1 MRTLFHGM
9 FDCVCHLVHVLTQEM
24 PVSKKVR
31 IRTFSVRIRTCFRVR
46 FLKKSRANCNQ
57 MRASDGLAYWTVIGH
72 PKVHTKIGFAANNQV
87 SEPVWGFQQ
96 LENISFFVD
105 FSVRLKIYF

>member
-1 MRTLFHGM
+1 MSKKVRNRTLVTGISW
-9 FDCVCHLVHVLTQEM
+9 VTQEM

-46 FLKKSRANCNQ
+46 FLKNSRANQ

-72 PKVHTKIGFAANNQV
+72 PKVHTKIGFASNSQV
-87 SEPVWGFQQ
+87 SGPV
-96 LENISFFVD
+96 
-105 FSVRLKIYF
+105 

>member
-1 MRTLFHGM
+1 
-9 FDCVCHLVHVLTQEM
+9 M

-46 FLKKSRANCNQ
+46 FLKNSRANQ

-87 SEPVWGFQQ
+87 SGPV
-96 LENISFFVD
+96 
-105 FSVRLKIYF
+105 